1 MCTATR
7 SKYVKL
13 DITGQNWKQVDS
25 CMYLQSVSE
34 KTLSIRVEANGKL
47 LTLEIGIM
55 KTAAG
60 GRAVTVFYGML
71 LVAFSYN
78 VEESGRKLYP

>member
-1 MCTATR
+1 
-7 SKYVKL
+7 
-13 DITGQNWKQVDS
+13 
-25 CMYLQSVSE
+25 MYLQSVAE
-34 KTLSIRVEANGKL
+34 KTLLVRVEANGKL
-47 LTLEIGIM
+47 LTLEIGVIR
-55 KTAAG
+55 TAAG

>member
-1 MCTATR
+1 VTET
-7 SKYVKL
+7 
-13 DITGQNWKQVDS
+13 
-25 CMYLQSVSE
+25 
-34 KTLSIRVEANGKL
+34 TLLIRVEANGKL

-55 KTAAG
+55 KTAAD

-78 VEESGRKLYP
+78 VEESGRKLYPWLKL